1 MMHIT
6 VALPDEA
13 AQQYYRASER
23 LADQLK
29 DTGSQPPSAQTL
41 MRFMLCAFAEDDVV
55 RHFDLALRNVTGAP
69 MPDEA
74 DLYVFSPDLAAT
86 A

>member
-13 AQQYYRASER
+13 AQQYYRASEK
-23 LADQLK
+23 LAEQLK
-29 DTGSQPPSAQTL
+29 DTGSQPPTAQVL
-41 MRFMLCAFAEDDVV
+41 MRFMLTAFSEEDIT
-55 RHFDLALRNVTGAP
+55 RHFDRALRNITGAP

-74 DLYVFSPDLAAT
+74 DLYVFSPDFAA
-86 A
+86 AL